1 MNNKYNEKNQ
11 VARPKK
17 VLRFNVI
24 INYILFITIRNAFR
38 IINNKS
44 IERWRNL

>member
-24 INYILFITIRNAFR
+24 INYI
-38 IINNKS
+38 INNNV
-44 IERWRNL
+44 R